1 MIRDAY
7 AVVMDDEQNV
17 FASLPKV
24 RRFQIM
30 TVLSMMWSAVFTA
43 YVGSYIIFGPTVI
56 AHLVVLLAIFFTAD
70 VFRRAEKETRH
81 HRDAMRNNGDGT
93 AMYDDMWGA
102 P

>member
-7 AVVMDDEQNV
+7 AVVMDDEQNA

-30 TVLSMMWSAVFTA
+30 TVLSMMWSTVFTV
-43 YVGSYIIFGPTVI
+43 YIGSHLFFGPTVI

-81 HRDAMRNNGDGT
+81 HRDAMRNDRDGT
-93 AMYDDMWGA
+93 ANYGDDWGV